1 VANVTRPPASAAIL
15 MLALE
20 LLAVGL
26 FTLLAGASP
35 EAGTIMVI
43 VMVTFWFI
51 FAITDSAV
59 IGHLGSVLGTMTKN
73 PSNSGAGN
81 ALPV

>member
-1 VANVTRPPASAAIL
+1 
-15 MLALE
+15 MLAME

-43 VMVTFWFI
+43 IMVTFWVI
-51 FAITDSAV
+51 FMVTDAGV
-59 IGHLGSVLGTMTKN
+59 IGHIGAVVSNLSQNPGNKTGVNTTYSV
-73 PSNSGAGN
+73 SG
-81 ALPV
+81 